1 MPRPGRPG
9 FSRREL
15 SDLLAQHWPNVFQW
29 HGEESLANGAK
40 ALKDFGLMPGIVS
53 FLPFDQSIVP
63 ARG

>member
-40 ALKDFGLMPGIVS
+40 ALKDLV
-53 FLPFDQSIVP
+53 
-63 ARG
+63 